1 MENMG
6 TKVKVRIYGQDYT
19 IAGDREEETIKEIAA
34 YVDEKM
40 REVGRNFATNAQ
52 GSLAVLAAINVTDEF
67 FSAKKQIEELSA
79 ANAQMEKDAQHYMN
93 MWDEAKKSNL
103 LQLAR

>member
-67 FSAKKQIEELSA
+67 FSFCNFFISA
-79 ANAQMEKDAQHYMN
+79 RGRKLCVFYIFD
-93 MWDEAKKSNL
+93 
-103 LQLAR
+103 

>member
-40 REVGRNFATNAQ
+40 REDKGLRKTRWP
-52 GSLAVLAAINVTDEF
+52 VLLI
-67 FSAKKQIEELSA
+67 
-79 ANAQMEKDAQHYMN
+79 
-93 MWDEAKKSNL
+93 
-103 LQLAR
+103 